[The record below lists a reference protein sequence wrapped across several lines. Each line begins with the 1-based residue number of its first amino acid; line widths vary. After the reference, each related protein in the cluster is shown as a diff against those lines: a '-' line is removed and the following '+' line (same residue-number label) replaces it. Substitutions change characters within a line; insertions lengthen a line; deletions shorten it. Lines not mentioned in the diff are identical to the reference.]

1 MSAGASVAGIG
12 ICIEK
17 GFQPGGDELRREGYK
32 LASLAIVDEMGDNGS
47 LKFRETEY

>member
-1 MSAGASVAGIG
+1 MPLGSTTQYFKSI
-12 ICIEK
+12 
-17 GFQPGGDELRREGYK
+17 DELRREGYK